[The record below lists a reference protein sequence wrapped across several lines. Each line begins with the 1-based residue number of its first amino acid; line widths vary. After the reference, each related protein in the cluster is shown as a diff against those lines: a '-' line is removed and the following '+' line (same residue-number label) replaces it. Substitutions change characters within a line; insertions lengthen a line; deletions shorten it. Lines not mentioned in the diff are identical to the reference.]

1 VDTVKEPK
9 KRNPISVV
17 LGLLIIVVVAGTCWL
32 FSDSG
37 KAYMKSVMKAQAK
50 EYVVAKKDVVKEK
63 VVNSKT
69 VQYVEAKKELVKEKM
84 HARIEKN
91 NEKDDVATESK
102 SQTEAVVISSK
113 ENTVASD
120 QKEDPAVADSGEP
133 EKKLTYRERLAK
145 VADKMKHKEE

>member
-1 VDTVKEPK
+1 MDTVREPK
-9 KRNPISVV
+9 KRNPVAVV

-37 KAYMKSVMKAQAK
+37 KAYMKSVMKEQAK
-50 EYVVAKKDVVKEK
+50 EYVVAKKEAVKEK

-69 VQYVEAKKELVKEKM
+69 VQYVEEKKELVKEKM
-84 HARIEKN
+84 HARMEKN
-91 NEKDDVATESK
+91 NEKADVATESK
-102 SQTEAVVISSK
+102 SQTESIAQDSKEDAVV
-113 ENTVASD
+113 SD
-120 QKEDPAVADSGEP
+120 KKEDPTAVDSGDA

>member
-1 VDTVKEPK
+1 
-9 KRNPISVV
+9 
-17 LGLLIIVVVAGTCWL
+17 
-32 FSDSG
+32 
-37 KAYMKSVMKAQAK
+37 MKSVMKAQAK
-50 EYVVAKKDVVKEK
+50 EYVVAKKDAVKEK

-102 SQTEAVVISSK
+102 SQTEAVVQDSK
-113 ENTVASD
+113 EDTVVSD
-120 QKEDPAVADSGEP
+120 PKEDSVVVDSGEP

>member
-1 VDTVKEPK
+1 MDKVKETK
-9 KRNPISVV
+9 KRNPVAVV
-17 LGLLIIVVVAGTCWL
+17 LGLLIIVVVAGACWL

-37 KAYMKSVMKAQAK
+37 KAYMKSVMKEQAK
-50 EYVVAKKDVVKEK
+50 EYVVAKKEAVKEK

-84 HARIEKN
+84 HARMEKN
-91 NEKDDVATESK
+91 NEKDNVATESK
-102 SQTEAVVISSK
+102 SQIEFVIQDSKEDTVVSDSKEESAVV
-113 ENTVASD
+113 
-120 QKEDPAVADSGEP
+120 DSGEP

>member
-1 VDTVKEPK
+1 MDKVKETK
-9 KRNPISVV
+9 KRNPVAVV
-17 LGLLIIVVVAGTCWL
+17 LGLLIIVVVVGACWL

-37 KAYMKSVMKAQAK
+37 KAYMKSVMKEQAK
-50 EYVVAKKDVVKEK
+50 EYVVAKKEAVKEK

-84 HARIEKN
+84 HARMEKN
-91 NEKDDVATESK
+91 NEKDNVATESK
-102 SQTEAVVISSK
+102 SQTESVIQDSKEESAVV
-113 ENTVASD
+113 
-120 QKEDPAVADSGEP
+120 DSGEP

>member
-1 VDTVKEPK
+1 MDTVREPK
-9 KRNPISVV
+9 KRNPVAVV

-37 KAYMKSVMKAQAK
+37 KAYMKSVMKEQAK
-50 EYVVAKKDVVKEK
+50 EYVVAKKEAVKEK

-84 HARIEKN
+84 HARMEKN
-91 NEKDDVATESK
+91 NEKADVATESK
-102 SQTEAVVISSK
+102 SQTESVAQDSKEDAVV
-113 ENTVASD
+113 SD
-120 QKEDPAVADSGEP
+120 KKEDPTAVDSDDA